1 MASLP
6 VVYKPKTLSMW
17 VGLATAP
24 GEMEIDSLAA
34 AISKFIMIEIGLR
47 WKMISLGTRECIPQ
61 EQQVRAV
68 HIEVAVE
75 NRLVAQR
82 ALLAVYGRKSSG
94 SYPNGICLRFA
105 LPIGAA
111 YNLNTKA
118 KLEKLRS
125 RQQIWSQ
132 TYKKGQSWEIT
143 QLDFQLKPDL
153 TLRQALTKIMS
164 TTDARFDRAK
174 HRSLRT

>member
-1 MASLP
+1 MKAMASLP

-82 ALLAVYGRKSSG
+82 ALLAVYGRKNSG
-94 SYPNGICLRFA
+94 SYPNSIRLLP

-111 YNLNTKA
+111 YNLNTKP
-118 KLEKLRS
+118 KIEKLCS

-132 TYKKGQSWEIT
+132 TYKKGQ
-143 QLDFQLKPDL
+143 K
-153 TLRQALTKIMS
+153 
-164 TTDARFDRAK
+164 
-174 HRSLRT
+174 

>member
-1 MASLP
+1 MVCVSA
-6 VVYKPKTLSMW
+6 
-17 VGLATAP
+17 
-24 GEMEIDSLAA
+24 
-34 AISKFIMIEIGLR
+34 
-47 WKMISLGTRECIPQ
+47 
-61 EQQVRAV
+61 
-68 HIEVAVE
+68 
-75 NRLVAQR
+75 
-82 ALLAVYGRKSSG
+82 
-94 SYPNGICLRFA
+94 FA

-143 QLDFQLKPDL
+143 QLDFQLTSEL

-164 TTDARFDRAK
+164 TSDKRFPLFHSVDRSMEKMSGITFQFLPELESEARLMISNLLPFLNQ
-174 HRSLRT
+174 HYG